1 MQQKQAPFKDED
13 QIKVLELQACK
24 RLNDEVL
31 KTLCDLCQRHIA
43 SLLNARKEA
52 HVKIDLGEMKV
63 LWDSTTH
70 FVSAME
76 RISGTAGFGLKS
88 TLLTQA
94 KLFVEHLHEE
104 GSAQL
109 LAALDAER
117 WVQAD
122 VNSERQA
129 EIDRLTAGKAVL
141 ATHPSF
147 SPVPE
152 RRFSSSLSS
161 SQLQQQQQGED
172 DGDLSSSN
180 DAADSAAAVAAAA
193 AASSNGT
200 RKKKEPTEAIVGEGR
215 YKVVW
220 SAVLLVSLL
229 TNYLNVAANFPTLT
243 MDVMQR
249 VVDLLRLFN
258 ARTAQ
263 LVLGAGAI
271 QATARLRSITAKH
284 LALASQC
291 LGLILVLLPH
301 VRAALAAHLQ
311 TKQQAFLLE
320 LDRLRQEYAEHQE
333 RILGKFVG
341 IIGELVAQSAA
352 NTGLRETDWDAM
364 GSAACRFVE
373 EVIKGASTMHKV
385 LVGFLPG
392 GQVQDVFGRVFD
404 LLGVRLREYLEGAQP
419 VTNAGRQRLVDEVSH
434 LVTSLSMLRGVNAE
448 VLTQLEMT
456 IKEKYS
462 SSSFSSSLSASS
474 SSSFS
479 PSTKQ
484 IPSELPTLAS
494 PSPAAL
500 MVPPPSSPSTPSS

>member
-1 MQQKQAPFKDED
+1 MGVGGGSGMQQKHAPFKDED

-31 KTLCDLCQRHIA
+31 RTLCDLCQRHIA
-43 SLLNARKEA
+43 SLLNARKDA
-52 HVKIDLGEMKV
+52 HVKMELGQMKV
-63 LWDSTTH
+63 LWDTTTH
-70 FVSAME
+70 FVVAME

-94 KLFVEHLHEE
+94 KLFVEYLHEE
-104 GSAQL
+104 ASAQL

-122 VNSERQA
+122 VGAERQA
-129 EIDRLTAGKAVL
+129 EIDRLIAGKAVL
-141 ATHPSF
+141 ATYPF
-147 SPVPE
+147 SP
-152 RRFSSSLSS
+152 
-161 SQLQQQQQGED
+161 LQQQQQQQEGED
-172 DGDLSSSN
+172 DGDLSHSN
-180 DAADSAAAVAAAA
+180 DAGDTAATGFTAAV
-193 AASSNGT
+193 SSNGT
-200 RKKKEPTEAIVGEGR
+200 SRKNKEPTEAIVGEGH
-215 YKVVW
+215 YKAVW
-220 SAVLLVSLL
+220 SALLLVSLL
-229 TNYLNVAANFPTLT
+229 SNYLNVAANFPTLA

-284 LALASQC
+284 LALASRS

-311 TKQQAFLLE
+311 TKQQAFLVE
-320 LDRLRQEYAEHQE
+320 LDRLKQEYAEHQE

-352 NTGLRETDWDAM
+352 KTGLRETDWDAM

-373 EVIKGASTMHKV
+373 EVIKGVSTMHKV
-385 LVGFLPG
+385 LVGFLPAG
-392 GQVQDVFGRVFD
+392 HVQDVFGRVFD
-404 LLGVRLREYLEGAQP
+404 LLGFRLKDYLEEARP

-448 VLTQLEMT
+448 VLTQLEIT

-462 SSSFSSSLSASS
+462 STSSSSFSSSSL
-474 SSSFS
+474 
-479 PSTKQ
+479 STKA
-484 IPSELPTLAS
+484 IPFESPTVIS
-494 PSPAAL
+494 PSPVDLTA
-500 MVPPPSSPSTPSS
+500 PPPSSPSTPFS

>member
-1 MQQKQAPFKDED
+1 M
-13 QIKVLELQACK
+13 
-24 RLNDEVL
+24 
-31 KTLCDLCQRHIA
+31 
-43 SLLNARKEA
+43 
-52 HVKIDLGEMKV
+52 DLGEMKI

-104 GSAQL
+104 GSVQL

-122 VNSERQA
+122 VGMERQA

-141 ATHPSF
+141 ATHPS
-147 SPVPE
+147 SPLAVAPE

-161 SQLQQQQQGED
+161 SQLLQQQQGED
-172 DGDLSSSN
+172 EGDLSLSN
-180 DAADSAAAVAAAA
+180 DAADSAAAAATA

-220 SAVLLVSLL
+220 SAVFLVSLL
-229 TNYLNVAANFPTLT
+229 TNYLNVAANFPTLA

-271 QATARLRSITAKH
+271 QANARLRSITAKH

-291 LGLILVLLPH
+291 LGLVLVLLAH

-311 TKQQAFLLE
+311 TKQQAFLVE

-373 EVIKGASTMHKV
+373 EVIKGVSTMHKV
-385 LVGFLPG
+385 LGGVLPG
-392 GQVQDVFGRVFD
+392 VQVQDVFGRVFD
-404 LLGVRLREYLEGAQP
+404 LLGFRLKEYLEEARP

-448 VLTQLEMT
+448 VLTQLELT

-462 SSSFSSSLSASS
+462 SASSSFSSSSS
-474 SSSFS
+474 S

-494 PSPAAL
+494 PSPTAL
-500 MVPPPSSPSTPSS
+500 PAPPLPPSSPSTPSS